1 MARYSDAA
9 AAAVLG
15 EIHEP
20 EVIGFLEHLIG
31 YPTVNPP
38 GDVRGAVDYCAEVL
52 EREGFR
58 VRKVGI
64 EDSKPNLIAEF
75 GPEHGPSL
83 CLCAHLDIVPPGDRS
98 GWTND
103 PFEATIRDGRVYG
116 RGANDDK
123 GSVTAQV
130 MAAIALARSGLP
142 LRGKIVLAEVADEE
156 IGGPAGAAAA
166 IDEGGLKPDYLII
179 GEPTAGRVA
188 IGEKGFQGCQVITY
202 GKTAH
207 GALPWEGANAIE
219 AMAEVIVALRRELWP
234 LLKDRTNPYFQ
245 PSAASVNLI
254 EGGVKANVVPDR
266 CKVYIDRRAL
276 PGDDLKGAVEE
287 VRRIAERAVQN
298 VPGTSVDV
306 VAPMSAEAIMNPPDA
321 PQVVAMVEAN
331 RFLDLD
337 TELTAFSMGTD
348 GRHFF
353 QRGYLGIIY
362 GPGDPA
368 VAHIQDE
375 YVGIEEVMQ
384 ATRAYA
390 LAALDLLGA
399 GGTENV

>member
-1 MARYSDAA
+1 
-9 AAAVLG
+9 
-15 EIHEP
+15 
-20 EVIGFLEHLIG
+20 
-31 YPTVNPP
+31 
-38 GDVRGAVDYCAEVL
+38 
-52 EREGFR
+52 
-58 VRKVGI
+58 
-64 EDSKPNLIAEF
+64 
-75 GPEHGPSL
+75 
-83 CLCAHLDIVPPGDRS
+83 
-98 GWTND
+98 
-103 PFEATIRDGRVYG
+103 
-116 RGANDDK
+116 
-123 GSVTAQV
+123 
-130 MAAIALARSGLP
+130 
-142 LRGKIVLAEVADEE
+142 
-156 IGGPAGAAAA
+156 
-166 IDEGGLKPDYLII
+166 
-179 GEPTAGRVA
+179 
-188 IGEKGFQGCQVITY
+188 
-202 GKTAH
+202 
-207 GALPWEGANAIE
+207 
-219 AMAEVIVALRRELWP
+219 
-234 LLKDRTNPYFQ
+234 
-245 PSAASVNLI
+245 
-254 EGGVKANVVPDR
+254 
-266 CKVYIDRRAL
+266 VYIDRRAL